1 MIHRRKFIGTTLGV
15 GATLALTPKWL
26 RAFQQQTGKLLQ
38 RAIPSS
44 GELLPVISFAP
55 RPTAEPAPGPIPAL
69 PTDVPAAKEVLKTFL
84 EHGGKV
90 VDVLHGGPIGERAA
104 HTAAK
109 ELGTENKFFWTT
121 PLAVS
126 VPVLPGYSGAPVKP
140 DAAAIRA
147 EMDAKFRDLKVSKID
162 LVMVSAGVD
171 IPAHLA
177 VLREMKKEGRIR
189 YIGVHDL
196 MFPPNMPAPAPPTA
210 KLESIIRSEQI
221 DVIATDYS
229 VGDRRVEET
238 LLPLALE
245 RKVGFMAYFPF
256 DRGRMFKRIGTM
268 PLPAWAAD
276 FDAKTWA
283 QFCLKYVLSHPAVIV
298 AREGTTNAE
307 HILDNIGGGTG
318 RMPNAAMRKRMA
330 ELVDSFPPNPAPGPA
345 QPPPPPP
352 QQQQGPKAA
361 PLVVPAGILDR
372 YVGEYKY
379 AAAAQTVT
387 FRRDGER
394 LFMKISGN
402 VPEGPL
408 VPRSETRFQ
417 GPFGLVIEFQP
428 DAQGNVTHAVVEQ
441 GPYRLALE
449 RN

>member
-1 MIHRRKFIGTTLGV
+1 
-15 GATLALTPKWL
+15 
-26 RAFQQQTGKLLQ
+26 
-38 RAIPSS
+38 
-44 GELLPVISFAP
+44 
-55 RPTAEPAPGPIPAL
+55 
-69 PTDVPAAKEVLKTFL
+69 
-84 EHGGKV
+84 
-90 VDVLHGGPIGERAA
+90 
-104 HTAAK
+104 
-109 ELGTENKFFWTT
+109 
-121 PLAVS
+121 
-126 VPVLPGYSGAPVKP
+126 
-140 DAAAIRA
+140 
-147 EMDAKFRDLKVSKID
+147 MDAKFRDLKVSKID
-162 LVMVSAGVD
+162 LVMISAGVD

-196 MFPPNMPAPAPPTA
+196 MFPPNMPAPAPSTA
-210 KLESIIRSEQI
+210 KLESIIRNEQI
-221 DVIATDYS
+221 DLIATDYS

-256 DRGRMFKRIGTM
+256 DRGRMFKRIGTT
-268 PLPAWAAD
+268 PLPAWAAE

-307 HILDNIGGGTG
+307 HMLDNIGGGTG

-352 QQQQGPKAA
+352 QQQQGPQAP
-361 PLVVPAGILDR
+361 PLVLSAAILDR
-372 YVGEYKY
+372 YVGEYRY
-379 AAAAQTVT
+379 AAAAQIVTV
-387 FRRDGER
+387 RRDGER
-394 LFMKISGN
+394 LFVKVQGN
-402 VPEGPL
+402 APEGPL

-417 GPFGLVIEFQP
+417 GPFGLVFEFKL
-428 DAQGNVTHAVVEQ
+428 DGQGKVTGAIVEQ
-441 GPYRLALE
+441 GPYRLPLE